1 MQFGPFYA
9 EGASDAGEMES
20 ANKLNALFSKVEGV
34 KGEVVIDIQT
44 ERWKKVI
51 WLVSSRETLLV
62 AILC

>member
-34 KGEVVIDIQT
+34 KGEVIEDMQT

-51 WLVSSRETLLV
+51 W
-62 AILC
+62 